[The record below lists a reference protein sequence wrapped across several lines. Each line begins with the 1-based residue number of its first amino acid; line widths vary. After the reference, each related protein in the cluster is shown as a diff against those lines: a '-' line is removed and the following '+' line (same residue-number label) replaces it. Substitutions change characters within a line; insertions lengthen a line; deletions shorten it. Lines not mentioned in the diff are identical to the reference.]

1 MMCVQTQRQT
11 AGLQTGTLIMAELCC
26 ELEEILQYSESQ
38 RSADAM
44 VRWRMHDKE
53 QNG

>member
-1 MMCVQTQRQT
+1 MMCVWTQRQT
-11 AGLQTGTLIMAELCC
+11 AGPRTGTLIMAELCC

-38 RSADAM
+38 RSADAK
-44 VRWRMHDKE
+44 VRWRVHDKE